1 MFFNVHIVVL
11 YEFFT
16 AANDFGH
23 NIPVLPVD
31 ADGTGSINTG

>member
-1 MFFNVHIVVL
+1 VVL

-16 AANDFGH
+16 AADDFRH

-31 ADGTGSINTG
+31 DD